1 MPPDTAVP
9 IGSQVRLAETADL
22 ISSTAGDQ
30 AWSSDN
36 GHEQISDKGVE
47 SYTCHEPEDD
57 FTGEPQIDIELAGL
71 DALEDGRPGERP
83 AYPFTTY
90 AIKGSPKG
98 RLLLEEIY
106 QAIQNRFPY
115 FATVPGGWKNS
126 VRHTLSLMTCF
137 EKVPRLLTEPGKGSY
152 WTVNDSM
159 PHAKPSRIRV
169 RKRKTRDDGDR
180 GSAGTPISANSM
192 DVSELREPEYRQRSP
207 SYDRPESLPQ
217 RHSVYAGRN
226 SGGRQ
231 ISYSTRGQD
240 LYTYGYNSDCGGSNP
255 YITGRPSQVQRGAE
269 LFLQEAW
276 SLHMRPGWS
285 QTSPECEAGP
295 SASNTPVSL
304 REVNSASSTDYRLI
318 LMSELEKL
326 RNLIGRRE
334 DIDQE
339 WCRLMV
345 ERLRGTG
352 LDF

>member
-1 MPPDTAVP
+1 MPPDTAIP

-22 ISSTAGDQ
+22 NSSAVGDQ
-30 AWSSDN
+30 APSLDN
-36 GHEQISDKGVE
+36 DHEQISDKSEE
-47 SYTCHEPEDD
+47 SHTRYELEDA

-71 DALEDGRPGERP
+71 DALEDGKPGERP

-159 PHAKPSRIRV
+159 PHAKPSRVRV
-169 RKRKTRDDGDR
+169 RKRKTREDDDS
-180 GSAGTPISANSM
+180 GSVGTPMSANSM
-192 DVSELREPEYRQRSP
+192 DVLELREPEYHQRSP

-217 RHSVYAGRN
+217 QHSVYAGRN

-231 ISYSTRGQD
+231 INYSTRGQD
-240 LYTYGYNSDCGGSNP
+240 LYTYGYSSNCGGSNL
-255 YITGRPSQVQRGAE
+255 YMTGRPSQVQRGTE
-269 LFLQEAW
+269 LFLQETW
-276 SLHMRPGWS
+276 SSHMRPGWS
-285 QTSPECEAGP
+285 QTSPESETGP
-295 SASNTPVSL
+295 SASDTPVSL
-304 REVNSASSTDYRLI
+304 REVNSANPTDYRLV